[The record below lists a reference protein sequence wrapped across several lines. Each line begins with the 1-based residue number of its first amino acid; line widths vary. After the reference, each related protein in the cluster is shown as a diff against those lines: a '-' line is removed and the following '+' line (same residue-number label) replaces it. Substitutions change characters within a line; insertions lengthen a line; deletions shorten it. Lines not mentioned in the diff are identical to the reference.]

1 MIISLNQNYFEYFYP
16 EKEGLSDNNQIE
28 LEKKLN
34 SQYDEDYLNF
44 HNPTIREEVFE
55 SEINFSI
62 EEPDL
67 DINIEDIIN
76 YYLDEIFE
84 YNLEPQII
92 YEEDEEAFLPLYDD
106 ENRANNRGRLYFE

>member
-1 MIISLNQNYFEYFYP
+1 MSSRTSKYFCKKERWGHDLRQRLQISGEERIN
-16 EKEGLSDNNQIE
+16 
-28 LEKKLN
+28 
-34 SQYDEDYLNF
+34 
-44 HNPTIREEVFE
+44 NPTIREEVFE